1 MGWALATVKPRDTFR
16 TPRRTLVRLSTTPT
30 TTPDAD
36 GLESSSAAEPA
47 ASISPEVPS
56 ATSPPGNGME
66 QFHSLQRRL
75 FLYTGVA
82 AALAVPA
89 TALLFGTGAAVS
101 LLVGALAGLL
111 YLRLLA
117 RSVAR
122 LGGQSRSVGKA
133 QLLVPL
139 VLLLAASRLPQ
150 LEILPALVGFL
161 LYKPA
166 VLAQALGEP

>member
-1 MGWALATVKPRDTFR
+1 
-16 TPRRTLVRLSTTPT
+16 LSTTPT

-36 GLESSSAAEPA
+36 GLLSSSSAEPE
-47 ASISPEVPS
+47 ASISTEAAS
-56 ATSPPGNGME
+56 ATTPPGNGMD

-75 FLYTGVA
+75 FLFTGLA

-89 TALLFGTGAAVS
+89 AALLFGTGAAAS
-101 LLVGALAGLL
+101 LLIGALAGLL

-117 RSVAR
+117 RSVSR
-122 LGGQSRSVGKA
+122 LGGQSRSIGKA

-139 VLLLAASRLPQ
+139 VLLLAAARLPQ

-166 VLAQALGEP
+166 VLAQAIGET